1 MARKRGQPYED
12 IIGQSIMYLYF
23 FVFSLYV
30 SVNILEDWRYT
41 PDHLTDKSLSLFS
54 GVMFMM
60 AGALSGTIAC
70 QWRSQSLVYRIGL
83 AVSVVLML
91 MFPLWSAG
99 MTYLRF
105 STISRYENNPQL
117 GICQMRGS
125 RKNIH
130 TDIYVPDTD
139 WCRVKDIKI
148 KRPSPEKP

>member
-54 GVMFMM
+54 GVMFAM

-70 QWRSQSLVYRIGL
+70 QWRSKNLVYRIGL
-83 AVSVVLML
+83 TVSVVLML

-130 TDIYVPDTD
+130 TDIYVTDTY
-139 WCRVKDIKI
+139 WCRVNDIKI